1 MQNMDYYYD
10 FSGQKFDYPLSLSM
24 NGFSR
29 TIFSRQSS
37 LEISYVLKGS
47 YEAITSHFSSILQ
60 EHEMIVIAPYDLH
73 LLRPKNEGIIL
84 TLHIDFS
91 RMPKSMT
98 GNYQEQFTTDLYSV
112 SRNAKAYAR
121 LQRKIGELVEE
132 LMQEGQNLYHLNAIM
147 MEVLYILSSHV
158 SFDLPLHTEYYE
170 NYMKAIQYIDDHFKE
185 DITLSQIAHQL
196 SFSTS
201 YTSKLMKKYM
211 GIPFVKY
218 LAYVRIRASLE
229 SLLEGRKTIEQISQD
244 CGMPNSKSYT
254 VFFKELYG
262 ISPSAYRKQF
272 QMNMKYSKT
281 AEKKKMELDLR
292 QKELLKHLL
301 EEKECI
307 YEDAQIKIMKDQNK
321 FHLKMEPGQVVMNT
335 TPEGETNVDIVFP

>member
-10 FSGQKFDYPLSLSM
+10 FSGQKFGYPLSLSI

-37 LEISYVLKGS
+37 LEISYVLKGK
-47 YEAITSHFSSILQ
+47 YEAITSQFSTVLQ
-60 EHEMIVIAPYDLH
+60 EREMIVIAPYDLH
-73 LLRPKNEGIIL
+73 LLRPKEEGIIL

-91 RMPKSMT
+91 RMPESMT

-112 SRNAKAYAR
+112 HRNQETY
-121 LQRKIGELVEE
+121 RKLRHKSGELVEE
-132 LMQEGQNLYHLNAIM
+132 LIQESQNLYRMNSIM

-170 NYMKAIQYIDDHFKE
+170 NYIKAIRFIDDHYKE

-281 AEKKKMELDLR
+281 EEKKKMKLDLR

-307 YEDAQIKIMKDQNK
+307 YEDAQLKIIKDQKSFN
-321 FHLKMEPGQVVMNT
+321 LKIENGQVQMNA
-335 TPEGETNVDIVFP
+335 TPAGEMNIDIVFP